1 MRNAIVTCNQTS
13 NALLICDTCQWYF
26 DVKTST
32 KTCPQCVATTPSVS
46 LLVPIFVQNFATS
59 TILVNF
65 SFHHSESKF
74 KHNKYET
81 CRNRTQNLTTHI
93 NLRIITHYPCNL
105 VNVSFPLLQD
115 FYRKC
120 FQTNRD
126 VV

>member
-13 NALLICDTCQWYF
+13 NTLLICNTCHWYF
-26 DVKTST
+26 DVKTLN
-32 KTCPQCVATTPSVS
+32 KMCLQCVATIPSVS
-46 LLVPIFVQNFATS
+46 LLVPIFVQNFATHA
-59 TILVNF
+59 ILVNF

-74 KHNKYET
+74 EHNKYEM
-81 CRNRTQNLTTHI
+81 CRNCTRNVTTHI
-93 NLRIITHYPCNL
+93 NLCIITHYPCNL

-115 FYRKC
+115 FYRKY